1 MVDISQGQAGA
12 LGAAAGLLSTIGSG
26 MFSARQAKSQMR
38 FQRDMYKQRYQFQV
52 EDLKKAGL
60 NPMLAYQ
67 QAAPAGPGGA
77 MGQMDVADP
86 IGAAASA
93 LALKQAIRAD
103 KYVYEPTGTDPQSW
117 QSMSPIERIGRLA
130 FVQGEKGAKAIEKV
144 NFPKVAEQDS
154 AGPWKLDIRKI
165 FPNYEG
171 SSAQS
176 LLKDIAGGMKAM
188 RY

>member
-1 MVDISQGQAGA
+1 MIDQAGA
-12 LGAAAGLLSTIGSG
+12 SAAGAAGNILSTVASG
-26 MFSARQAKSQMR
+26 IFSARQAKSQMR

-93 LALKQAIRAD
+93 LALKQAMRAD
-103 KYVYEPTGTDPQSW
+103 KYVYKPTGTSPQAYAV
-117 QSMSPIERIGRLA
+117 MSPPERLLRYA
-130 FVQGEKGAKAIEKV
+130 TSQAKGIDFGKIR
-144 NFPKVAEQDS
+144 EQDS
-154 AGPWKLDIRKI
+154 AGPWKDQT
-165 FPNYEG
+165 N
-171 SSAQS
+171 SAQRYKDRHS
-176 LLKDIAGGMKAM
+176 YLGQLLKNMGDQYGIPQL
-188 RY
+188 